1 MPQRFEHKI
10 FMSELLL
17 EILIAS
23 VTLFGEKGITV
34 TTGGTVNAKNIIF
47 HKKLRRMH
55 KRVT

>member
-34 TTGGTVNAKNIIF
+34 TTGGQ
-47 HKKLRRMH
+47 
-55 KRVT
+55 